1 MSRKTE
7 EIFSLN
13 YFCTEIIEYTI
24 YESIFICNTCPFVLM
39 HLFIGHCCFQELI
52 CTVCIC
58 WISIKKI
65 KKLQATSLL
74 APSWNTAGTII
85 FMPPKENFYC
95 PQERIFF
102 VVSKSNTSLKFTSLS
117 NVETQVWM
125 HNFSQMSRGPLN
137 RTLNLMWTQAIV
149 ERLRFEH
156 IRNKTV

>member
-1 MSRKTE
+1 MSFCINAFVYWTLLFLRIDMHSVYMLNINKKNKKASSYQSPGPE
-7 EIFSLN
+7 LEYRRDN
-13 YFCTEIIEYTI
+13 YFYAPKRE
-24 YESIFICNTCPFVLM
+24 F
-39 HLFIGHCCFQELI
+39 
-52 CTVCIC
+52 
-58 WISIKKI
+58 
-65 KKLQATSLL
+65 LL
-74 APSWNTAGTII
+74 
-85 FMPPKENFYC
+85 PPRKN
-95 PQERIFF
+95 FF